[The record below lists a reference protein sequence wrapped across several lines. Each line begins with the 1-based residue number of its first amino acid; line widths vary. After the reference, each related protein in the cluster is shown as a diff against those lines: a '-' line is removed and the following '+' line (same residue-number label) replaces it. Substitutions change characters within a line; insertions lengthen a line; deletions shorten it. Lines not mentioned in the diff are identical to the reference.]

1 MGARGDADLHSN
13 LAMNIDSAQILA
25 LAAAGEGK
33 TVEFKRG
40 LQHDAKI
47 ARTLAAF
54 ANTRG
59 GILLVGIGDDGEILG
74 APHPPRT
81 REHLHAIARER
92 VEPPLEVETELVR
105 VKEKPIVVCSVPFS
119 AARPHAAIDDEGA
132 REIVVRAGSSNRAAS
147 GKALDELRA
156 PRKRARDLSELE
168 RVVLDW
174 FTARAALAE
183 ARATLAT
190 FLAAHSVGKQS
201 ARHAFL
207 ALEHAG
213 FLVAHG
219 VGDARVYR
227 RTQSS

>member
-1 MGARGDADLHSN
+1 MEL
-13 LAMNIDSAQILA
+13 DSAQILA

-33 TVEFKRG
+33 TAEFKRG
-40 LQHDAKI
+40 LQHDAKL

-59 GILLVGIGDDGEILG
+59 GLLLVGVGDDGEILG

-81 REHLHAIARER
+81 RERLLAIARER
-92 VEPPLEVETELVR
+92 VEPPLEVETLLVR
-105 VKEKPIVVCSVPFS
+105 VRDKLIVCCSVPFS

-132 REIVVRAGSSNRAAS
+132 REIFVRAGSSNRAAS
-147 GKALDELRA
+147 AKALEELRA
-156 PRKRARDLSELE
+156 PRRRLRDLGELE
-168 RVVLDW
+168 RTVLGW
-174 FTARAALAE
+174 FSTRAALVE
-183 ARATLAT
+183 PGATLAT
-190 FLAAHSVGKQS
+190 FLAEHSVGKQS

-219 VGDARVYR
+219 VDEMRVYR
-227 RTQSS
+227 RAKLG

>member
-1 MGARGDADLHSN
+1 MEL
-13 LAMNIDSAQILA
+13 DSAQILA

-40 LQHDAKI
+40 LQHDAKL

-119 AARPHAAIDDEGA
+119 AARPHAAIDDEGE
-132 REIVVRAGSSNRAAS
+132 REIVVRAGSSNRAAT
-147 GKALDELRA
+147 GKALSELRA
-156 PRKRARDLSELE
+156 PRTRVHELGRLE
-168 RVVLDW
+168 REVLDW
-174 FTARAALAE
+174 FTARAE
-183 ARATLAT
+183 RGATLAT
-190 FLAAHSVGKQS
+190 FLAEHSAGKQS

-207 ALEHAG
+207 ALEEAG

-219 VGDARVYR
+219 VGEARTYVR
-227 RTQSS
+227 ARAE